1 MALWET
7 LRDPQTAGERTTT
20 MGEHGGFDEPA
31 SSGGMTEHLNVLL
44 HPPSTSPML
53 VQDLSSI
60 LLDPAHHFQLD
71 LDQAPK
77 VIAAFRQAADQLR
90 GLMDEVKML
99 GDIRAPGLDAVSINV
114 AKEVGQW
121 AVGEDPG
128 SLRAAL
134 ESGAIQFEKTA
145 DALERSLATYR
156 NIDEA
161 SAAQL
166 RRPEL

>member
-77 VIAAFRQAADQLR
+77 AIAAFRQAADQLR
-90 GLMDEVKML
+90 DLMVDAMRLANV
-99 GDIRAPGLDAVSINV
+99 RPPGLDAVSINV
-114 AKEVGQW
+114 VKEIGQW
-121 AVGEDPG
+121 ATGGDSG
-128 SLRAAL
+128 SLRSAL
-134 ESGAIQFEKTA
+134 ESGAIQLEKTA
-145 DALERSLATYR
+145 EALERSLTTHQD
-156 NIDEA
+156 IDEV

-166 RRPEL
+166 RGSEL

>member
-44 HPPSTSPML
+44 HPPSTSPMP

-77 VIAAFRQAADQLR
+77 AIAAFRQAADQLR
-90 GLMDEVKML
+90 DLKDVASRL
-99 GDIRAPGLDAVSINV
+99 ANVAAPGLDAVSINAV
-114 AKEVGQW
+114 KEIGQW
-121 AVGEDPG
+121 AVSREPG
-128 SLRAAL
+128 SLRSAL
-134 ESGAIQFEKTA
+134 ESGALQLEKAA
-145 DALERSLATYR
+145 DALERSLVTYR
-156 NIDEA
+156 NTDELNVA
-161 SAAQL
+161 RLS
-166 RRPEL
+166 RSEL